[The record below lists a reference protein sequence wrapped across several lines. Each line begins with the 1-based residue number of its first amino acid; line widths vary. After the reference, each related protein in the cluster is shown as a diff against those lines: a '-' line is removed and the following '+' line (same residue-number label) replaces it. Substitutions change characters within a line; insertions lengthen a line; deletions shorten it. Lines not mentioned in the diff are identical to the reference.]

1 MRTIFIFLAIVTL
14 SACSNHE
21 AEEAKTLND
30 EGVILMDKEEYADAS
45 VLFLQALKKKDLP
58 KDLNAGILR
67 NLSLLHSFQNQKD
80 SAMRY
85 AKLGYE
91 IANKNSY
98 FFYLNKAEYELLTD
112 KINAAKENFE
122 KAKELKPDEMAIYN
136 SLGMIYSGSYGDDF
150 IDYDKALEN
159 NKKAY
164 ELAPR
169 APLAE
174 ALATSYMNLE
184 RYKESIP
191 LWEIL
196 IDENPSKMEY
206 HFQLGVAFL
215 FSGREE
221 EGEKKID
228 YAAERDENCRA
239 MLEEML
245 AE

>member
-1 MRTIFIFLAIVTL
+1 MRTIYFFLSFCILA
-14 SACSNHE
+14 ACSNHG
-21 AEEAKTLND
+21 AEDAKTLND
-30 EGVILMDKEEYADAS
+30 EGVSLMDKEEYDKAS

-67 NLSLLHSFQNQKD
+67 NLSLLYSFQNEKD
-80 SAMRY
+80 SALHY
-85 AKLGYE
+85 AKLGFE
-91 IANKNSY
+91 IAEKNSY

-112 KINAAKENFE
+112 KIELAKDNYER
-122 KAKELKPDEMAIYN
+122 AKELKPDEMAIYN
-136 SLGMIYSGSYGDDF
+136 SLGMIYSGSYGEEF
-150 IDYDKALEN
+150 INYKEALTN
-159 NKKAY
+159 NLKAY
-164 ELAPR
+164 EISPR
-169 APLAE
+169 EPLAE

-184 RYKESIP
+184 QYKESIP
-191 LWEIL
+191 LWEKL
-196 IDENPSKMEY
+196 IGENPAKMEY